1 MGSTIG
7 FCIVEDVVDQVELLR
22 LGGATLPGLTDG
34 KEVIGRWT
42 EGSKAGTGFLGLR
55 PIKGVKS
62 GLMRGGDGCL
72 WVTLN
77 GHEAGNSGYG
87 QGLA

>member
-22 LGGATLPGLTDG
+22 LVGATLPGLTDG

-42 EGSKAGTGFLGLR
+42 EGSKPGTGYIGLP
-55 PIKGVKS
+55 PIKGIKS
-62 GLMRGGDGCL
+62 GLIKGD
-72 WVTLN
+72 WTAV
-77 GHEAGNSGYG
+77 YG
-87 QGLA
+87 